1 MNPAMLLDPKSFR
14 ADAAAAF
21 REPARVPLPIQTT
34 TEAPAPIEFQF
45 ATPSDGYITAGNSP
59 SRHMQAEPQMQTQV
73 QTQLQTQVQAQPSAN
88 GTQTPPINGFGSM
101 IERVNNVEQRAFP
114 PQPKRR
120 KTQNEDINPAP
131 TFASG
136 SGGVLGAHIREKRE
150 AATNGA
156 SQQTVVD
163 LTDAGRCPSGSQVN
177 LSNLS
182 KLIYPRGQVR
192 YCRGT
197 GSKGGGDLLRHD
209 PACQAKLPYRSKP

>member
-59 SRHMQAEPQMQTQV
+59 SRHMQVEPQMQTQV
-73 QTQLQTQVQAQPSAN
+73 QTQLQTQVQTQVQAQPSAN
-88 GTQTPPINGFGSM
+88 GTQTPPTNGFGSM

-136 SGGVLGAHIREKRE
+136 SGGMLGGHIKERRE
-150 AATNGA
+150 AAANGA

-163 LTDAGRCPSGSQVN
+163 LTDAGRCPSATKV
-177 LSNLS
+177 
-182 KLIYPRGQVR
+182 
-192 YCRGT
+192 T
-197 GSKGGGDLLRHD
+197 
-209 PACQAKLPYRSKP
+209 CQS